1 MPVCFTVG
9 LPSTKIMQSEKSKV
23 KLDDTLSGEGSFLLS
38 IFRKLFRVL
47 GIVTDGC
54 RAEYEKAW
62 LIKVATNHCRDIQ
75 RFRFRHPRVPIEEL
89 AGTLV
94 SQQEDREA
102 IRELLHMPPKQ
113 RAVMVLHY
121 VEGYQVKE
129 IAGILGITE
138 HAVKKRLQRG
148 REQFRTI
155 WKEEYCR

>member
-1 MPVCFTVG
+1 MTIEEVV
-9 LPSTKIMQSEKSKV
+9 TKYSPMLYRICVVMLGNEADAQDAV
-23 KLDDTLSGEGSFLLS
+23 QDTICRYLECRKEFRDGEH
-38 IFRKLFRVL
+38 
-47 GIVTDGC
+47 
-54 RAEYEKAW
+54 EKAW

-75 RFRFRHPRVPIEEL
+75 RFRFRHPKVPIEEL

-94 SQQEDREA
+94 SRQEDREA
-102 IRELLHMPPKQ
+102 VRELLQMPPKQ

-121 VEGYQVKE
+121 VEGYQIKE

-148 REQFRTI
+148 REQFRTT

>member
-1 MPVCFTVG
+1 M
-9 LPSTKIMQSEKSKV
+9 EKRPKFA
-23 KLDDTLSGEGSFLLS
+23 DTEH
-38 IFRKLFRVL
+38 
-47 GIVTDGC
+47 
-54 RAEYEKAW
+54 EKAW

-94 SQQEDREA
+94 SQQEDLEA
-102 IRELLHMPPKQ
+102 IRELFHMPPKQ
-113 RAVMVLHY
+113 RNVMVLHY

-129 IAGILGITE
+129 IASILGITE

-148 REQFRTI
+148 KEQFRPI

>member
-1 MPVCFTVG
+1 MDLEAAVKQYSRMLYRICIVILG
-9 LPSTKIMQSEKSKV
+9 SEE
-23 KLDDTLSGEGSFLLS
+23 DTQDAVQDTFCKYLEKKPEFA
-38 IFRKLFRVL
+38 
-47 GIVTDGC
+47 D
-54 RAEYEKAW
+54 AEHEKAW

-129 IAGILGITE
+129 IAGILGMTE

>member
-1 MPVCFTVG
+1 MF
-9 LPSTKIMQSEKSKV
+9 
-23 KLDDTLSGEGSFLLS
+23 LSSFERMIPYQERAVFFYQYSGSLHF
-38 IFRKLFRVL
+38 FHKKR
-47 GIVTDGC
+47 
-54 RAEYEKAW
+54 AW

>member
-1 MPVCFTVG
+1 MV
-9 LPSTKIMQSEKSKV
+9 I
-23 KLDDTLSGEGSFLLS
+23 
-38 IFRKLFRVL
+38 
-47 GIVTDGC
+47 
-54 RAEYEKAW
+54 
-62 LIKVATNHCRDIQ
+62 NHCRDIQ
-75 RFRFRHPRVPIEEL
+75 RFRFGHPKVPIEEL

-94 SQQEDREA
+94 SRQEDREA
-102 IRELLHMPPKQ
+102 VRELLQMPPKQ

-148 REQFRTI
+148 REQFRTA

>member
-1 MPVCFTVG
+1 MDLEAAVKQYSRMLYRICIVILG
-9 LPSTKIMQSEKSKV
+9 SEE
-23 KLDDTLSGEGSFLLS
+23 DTQDAVQ
-38 IFRKLFRVL
+38 KY
-47 GIVTDGC
+47 
-54 RAEYEKAW
+54 AEHEKAW

>member
-1 MPVCFTVG
+1 MRDESEINRAVEEYADMVRRVCFYH
-9 LPSTKIMQSEKSKV
+9 LKNRE
-23 KLDDTLSGEGSFLLS
+23 DTEDVFQNVFLKYMLCDKP
-38 IFRKLFRVL
+38 FKDR
-47 GIVTDGC
+47 
-54 RAEYEKAW
+54 EHEKAW

-75 RFRFRHPRVPIEEL
+75 RFRFRHPKVPIEEL

-102 IRELLHMPPKQ
+102 VRELLQMPPKQ

-148 REQFRTI
+148 REQFRTT

>member
-1 MPVCFTVG
+1 MDLEAAVR
-9 LPSTKIMQSEKSKV
+9 KHSEMLYRICIVILGSEQ
-23 KLDDTLSGEGSFLLS
+23 DTQDVIQETFCKYLEKKPKFVDGEH
-38 IFRKLFRVL
+38 
-47 GIVTDGC
+47 
-54 RAEYEKAW
+54 EKAW

-75 RFRFRHPRVPIEEL
+75 RFRFRHPKVPIEEL

-102 IRELLHMPPKQ
+102 VRELLQMPPKQ

-148 REQFRTI
+148 REQFRTT

>member
-1 MPVCFTVG
+1 M
-9 LPSTKIMQSEKSKV
+9 
-23 KLDDTLSGEGSFLLS
+23 
-38 IFRKLFRVL
+38 
-47 GIVTDGC
+47 
-54 RAEYEKAW
+54 
-62 LIKVATNHCRDIQ
+62 
-75 RFRFRHPRVPIEEL
+75 PIEEL

-102 IRELLHMPPKQ
+102 VRELLQMPPKQ

-148 REQFRTI
+148 REQFRTT